1 MNYLHY
7 SCGLAQPKRRRPS
20 RGKRW
25 TVGLPHRMC
34 RRLLIFQ
41 RQTSSNLDARHM
53 SSCNLLREATE
64 EQEEMICKLAVLCS
78 RRAWHG
84 PARDGNAAPFFR
96 KQKFLDLHPH
106 IWGDIPV
113 GFLKDLG
120 FRIELRD
127 SSGSYNQFLGII

>member
-1 MNYLHY
+1 ME
-7 SCGLAQPKRRRPS
+7 SDGPS
-20 RGKRW
+20 DYHTECVDDCLFSRD
-25 TVGLPHRMC
+25 
-34 RRLLIFQ
+34 
-41 RQTSSNLDARHM
+41 NLDARHM

-106 IWGDIPV
+106 IWGYIPV

-127 SSGSYNQFLGII
+127 YLELNPIGCK